1 MRIPYLR
8 ALKATLASLK
18 GSTDLWLVTSEYTV
32 RAGRLCSDLTSHR
45 WVEFSEGDPNLG
57 LNVVACNRKH
67 ALVFGPSYE
76 GLNEGQGALKD
87 TYRGPMWFPA
97 AGDEKYPALDTIEG
111 QIPRS
116 WTDGIFSRLE
126 LTSPFFSLW
135 AEAYVDGEYTYS
147 VNSGP
152 AKWPATVVWARTLR
166 PSLTGY
172 ACVGENG
179 EYPLPEG
186 SEVRRNVPVF
196 YGSHLWAKIRDEEA
210 RVEEAP
216 FNGDKEARVEASF
229 DADED
234 EE

>member
-18 GSTDLWLVTSEYTV
+18 NSTDLSVVTSEYSV

-45 WVEFSEGDPNLG
+45 WVEFSEGDPDLG

-76 GLNEGQGALKD
+76 GLSEGQGALTD
-87 TYRGPMWFPA
+87 TYRGPLWFPA
-97 AGDEKYPALDTIEG
+97 AWEEKHPALDIIEG

-116 WTDGIFSRLE
+116 WTDGVFSRLE
-126 LTSPFFSLW
+126 LTSPFFS
-135 AEAYVDGEYTYS
+135 VT
-147 VNSGP
+147 SGP
-152 AKWPATVVWARTLR
+152 AKWPATVVWARTFR

-172 ACVGENG
+172 VCVGENG

-186 SEVRRNVPVF
+186 SEVRRSVPVF

-210 RVEEAP
+210 RAEASEEGDFSVEETP
-216 FNGDKEARVEASF
+216 VELLSSS
-229 DADED
+229 DED